1 MPLKDKEK
9 QKEYSKQYY
18 LKSKE
23 KQKEYSKQYRLKNKE
38 YQKEYYLKNKKD
50 ILKKQRE
57 YKEEYNKTP
66 QRKKT
71 IRISNWKHHGILC
84 FDYNL
89 LYDIFLSTNRC
100 EYCDCE
106 LNKCNKSRKCL
117 DHDHSITDKFNIRAV
132 LCMQCNLKDVLR
144 EKPAT

>member
-1 MPLKDKEK
+1 MPRNKEK
-9 QKEYSKQYY
+9 QREYCKQYY
-18 LKSKE
+18 LKNKE

-50 ILKKQRE
+50 ILKKQSE
-57 YKEEYNKTP
+57 YKDEYNKTP

-71 IRISNWKHHGILC
+71 LRISNWKHQGILC

-117 DHDHSITDKFNIRAV
+117 DHDHNITDRFNVRGV

-144 EKPAT
+144 EEPAA